1 MNDFRIASFLIVAN
15 LEKLKINQGMLQLKL
30 KYKSTQDKKHV
41 LLWMPVY
48 DRKVVIDRNLEVT
61 VE

>member
-1 MNDFRIASFLIVAN
+1 MKDFKISTFLIVAN
-15 LEKLKINQGMLQLKL
+15 LEKLKLNQGMLQLKL
-30 KYKSTQDKKHV
+30 KYKNTQNNKHV